1 MIVKENILIVDDDKD
16 IREMLVNYFI
26 KDGYSVEH
34 AYNGEEGLQLI
45 NAKSFSLILLDV
57 MMPKMDGYTMLVKL
71 RKSSNIPVI
80 LLTAKN
86 QQMDKVKGFINGC
99 DDYIVKP
106 FDFTEL
112 SLRVMAVLKRTKVNS
127 NLCQDIIRVKD
138 MEIDT
143 LEYTVKKD
151 NVEIIL
157 TPKEFDILYRLASN
171 KGRIYSTKMLYEI
184 LWKDTFMENDNTVTM
199 HIKNLRGKLGDSIK
213 NGKYIKT
220 IWGLG
225 YKIEKDI

>member
-1 MIVKENILIVDDDKD
+1 MIVNENILIVDDDQD

-34 AYNGEEGLQLI
+34 ACNGEEGLQRI
-45 NAKSFSLILLDV
+45 KAKSFSLILLDV
-57 MMPKMDGYTMLVKL
+57 MMPKMDGYTMLVQL
-71 RKSSNIPVI
+71 RKSSNTPVI

-86 QQMDKVKGFINGC
+86 QQMDKIRGFINGC

-127 NLCQDIIRVKD
+127 SLFQDIIRVKD

-143 LEYTVKKD
+143 LEYTVKK
-151 NVEIIL
+151 
-157 TPKEFDILYRLASN
+157 
-171 KGRIYSTKMLYEI
+171 
-184 LWKDTFMENDNTVTM
+184 
-199 HIKNLRGKLGDSIK
+199 
-213 NGKYIKT
+213 
-220 IWGLG
+220 
-225 YKIEKDI
+225 